1 MPLNSESL
9 IETVP
14 SKGGEAERH
23 IPLLGDEYLLVEFG
37 EISTDFSTTFGRRP
51 SPSERKR
58 QGKESRSLNRASG
71 SRRPPTWRFANQ
83 PPSSGGQK
91 REARSTRPGS
101 AAVNVLGPD
110 GWIPHP
116 QSF

>member
-37 EISTDFSTTFGRRP
+37 R
-51 SPSERKR
+51 
-58 QGKESRSLNRASG
+58 
-71 SRRPPTWRFANQ
+71 
-83 PPSSGGQK
+83 
-91 REARSTRPGS
+91 
-101 AAVNVLGPD
+101 
-110 GWIPHP
+110 
-116 QSF
+116 

>member
-37 EISTDFSTTFGRRP
+37 EMSTDFFYNLRAKAFA
-51 SPSERKR
+51 ERT
-58 QGKESRSLNRASG
+58 E
-71 SRRPPTWRFANQ
+71 
-83 PPSSGGQK
+83 
-91 REARSTRPGS
+91 EARKGIAFP
-101 AAVNVLGPD
+101 
-110 GWIPHP
+110 
-116 QSF
+116 

>member
-9 IETVP
+9 IESVP

-23 IPLLGDEYLLVEFG
+23 IPLLGDQYLLVEFG
-37 EISTDFSTTFGRRP
+37 EISTDFSTTFGEGLRRANG
-51 SPSERKR
+51 R
-58 QGKESRSLNRASG
+58 GKERNRVPLTAPLV
-71 SRRPPTWRFANQ
+71 RVAPPTWRFANQ

-91 REARSTRPGS
+91 RVARSPKAGS
-101 AAVNVLGPD
+101 SAINVLGPD